1 MKARLIRWAFLLVIG
16 LGIGLG
22 ISSTIGYFQAQKE
35 MEGNVITL
43 SPPGDRTGQS
53 PMSRDTE
60 AQHTKTSSNVGGAFA
75 LINQDGE
82 DVTQETYANT
92 YKIIF
97 FGFTFC
103 PAVCPTELQKLAVIM
118 DELGSDANQITPI
131 FISVDPE
138 RDTPE
143 VMKEYV
149 AQFHPKLVGLTGSQ
163 EQIDVVKDLH
173 KVYASKVE
181 NDMMDG
187 YMVDH
192 SAFLY
197 FMDKENKMITMYP
210 SKDTAQDIA
219 KDLKT
224 RF

>member
-1 MKARLIRWAFLLVIG
+1 MKARLIRWVFLLVIG
-16 LGIGLG
+16 LGIG
-22 ISSTIGYFQAQKE
+22 SVIGYFQAQEE
-35 MEGNVITL
+35 MGGGVITL
-43 SPPGDRTGQS
+43 SPNDRAGAS
-53 PMSRDTE
+53 PISRDN
-60 AQHTKTSSNVGGAFA
+60 TSSNVGGAFT
-75 LINQDGE
+75 LINQNGE
-82 DVTQETYANT
+82 EVTQDTYAETY
-92 YKIIF
+92 KLIF

-118 DELGSDANQITPI
+118 DDLGPMADQVTPI
-131 FISVDPE
+131 FVSVDPE

-143 VMKEYV
+143 VMKDYV
-149 AQFHPKLVGLTGSQ
+149 TQFHPKLVGLTGSQ
-163 EQIDVVKDLH
+163 EQIDAVKDLY
-173 KVYASKVE
+173 KVYSSKVE

-197 FMDKENKMITMYP
+197 LMDKNNKMISLYP
-210 SKDTAQDIA
+210 AKDTAQDIA